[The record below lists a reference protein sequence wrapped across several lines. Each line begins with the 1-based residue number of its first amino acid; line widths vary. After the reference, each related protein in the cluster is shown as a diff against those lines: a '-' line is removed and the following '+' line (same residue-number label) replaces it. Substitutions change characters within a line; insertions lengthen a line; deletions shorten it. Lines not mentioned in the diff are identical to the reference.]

1 MMHIGAYNI
10 HPFLPV
16 VNKKTDNAINTKD
29 ANNWFAAP
37 NNGQMLLY
45 PPKHNKNPKNNV
57 ARMEHAEIKAHLI
70 DVKIADTPIHCKVYG
85 EEHCDYYWFKTCK
98 GSKEYI

>member
-1 MMHIGAYNI
+1 MGA
-10 HPFLPV
+10 
-16 VNKKTDNAINTKD
+16 
-29 ANNWFAAP
+29 
-37 NNGQMLLY
+37 
-45 PPKHNKNPKNNV
+45 KNNV

-70 DVKIADTPIHCKVYG
+70 DVKIADTPILCKVYG